1 MESIVPFDN
10 ENLTCICNTEM
21 SSAGRCADICEQI
34 HRSFHAQKVLQELYE
49 QVLQEEAETEEE
61 AEGTLVERSEAAD
74 LATAEAQGIIEID
87 ACGWT
92 KQTWCATKASLA
104 IWKDFDDVYV
114 RCMAECFSE
123 E

>member
-1 MESIVPFDN
+1 V
-10 ENLTCICNTEM
+10 LTFVNRFIGLFTPKKCFKNCMNRCYKKHPLHTE
-21 SSAGRCADICEQI
+21 
-34 HRSFHAQKVLQELYE
+34 
-49 QVLQEEAETEEE
+49 EEADTEEE

-114 RCMAECFSE
+114 WCMAECFSE